1 MHLKVFLTTTLAVTA
16 SFPSLLFC
24 VCSAPEDVP
33 GADDVR
39 ALVKDIWDL
48 RMAKLRK
55 STDLMVSEQESHA
68 LVSGPVCLLRV
79 ALHNRSFSYRYTFQ
93 IRACVRGASLIV
105 VAKDS

>member
-1 MHLKVFLTTTLAVTA
+1 MYTHVGEPQGIANVPPRLSFLCLP
-16 SFPSLLFC
+16 SFVLC
-24 VCSAPEDVP
+24 TCSASDDIP

-68 LVSGPVCLLRV
+68 LVSRPVCQT
-79 ALHNRSFSYRYTFQ
+79 AQ
-93 IRACVRGASLIV
+93 
-105 VAKDS
+105 

>member
-1 MHLKVFLTTTLAVTA
+1 MLLQPTLL
-16 SFPSLLFC
+16 SSM
-24 VCSAPEDVP
+24 CSASEDVP

-68 LVSGPVCLLRV
+68 VVRSQCQVLHSRGFPYRFTYLPNKYVCKK
-79 ALHNRSFSYRYTFQ
+79 T
-93 IRACVRGASLIV
+93 
-105 VAKDS
+105 